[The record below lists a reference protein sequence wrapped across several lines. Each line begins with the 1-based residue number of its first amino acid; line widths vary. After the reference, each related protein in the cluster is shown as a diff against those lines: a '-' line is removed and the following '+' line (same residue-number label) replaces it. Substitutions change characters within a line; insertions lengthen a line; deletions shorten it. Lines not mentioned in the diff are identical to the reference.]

1 MPAANPPRTTTDPGS
16 FRDPASTVFYA
27 GGDVLRGLNADAAAD
42 WAAMSKAP
50 FFTKAMA
57 DGRIVPTEE
66 LPAAQAKKLTPKGK
80 DWPVV
85 LKHEPIPFLSYVYE
99 WTFSQLQDAAL
110 LHLDLL
116 SEALDAGL
124 SMKDGYVYN
133 VQFHGACPTFIDTPS
148 FERGAGGPWP
158 GYRQFCRTFLFPL
171 MLTAHKGVSFR
182 PWMRGQ
188 VDGIE
193 PKQMRNLMSSPLDVL
208 KGGVLR
214 NVLLHSA
221 VEGRFGADPRGSRAV
236 GEELKEAGFS
246 TEVTKAAAK
255 SLRKLVAGMTWNVG
269 ETVWKNYRADNSYSD
284 ADAAAKQTF
293 VDNALAGQGYD
304 LVWDLG
310 ANDGAYSRIAAKH
323 ADYVVAADF
332 DEGAIDPLYRSLKAE
347 NNTRILP
354 VVLDLVD
361 PSPGIGWRN
370 AERKPFFERRTP
382 DAVLM
387 LALLHHIAIS
397 ANVPLPAIVDWMASF
412 GARIVV
418 EFVHPDDVQTKRLL
432 ANKPEGLF
440 PDYRVDAFEKLLQER
455 FDIDKQEQL
464 PGGTRTMYLLT
475 PRG

>member
-1 MPAANPPRTTTDPGS
+1 VPAANPPRTTDPGS

-27 GGDVLRGLNADAAAD
+27 GGDVLRGLNEEAAAD

-50 FFTKAMA
+50 FFAKAMA
-57 DGRIVPTEE
+57 DGRVVKTEA
-66 LPAAQAKKLTPKGK
+66 LSAAEAKKLAAGK

-85 LKHEPIPFLSYVYE
+85 LKHERVPFVSYAYE

-133 VQFHGACPTFIDTPS
+133 VQFNGAKPTFIDTPS
-148 FERGAGGPWP
+148 FERSTGGPWP

-171 MLTAHKGVSFR
+171 MLTAYKDVSFR
-182 PWMRGQ
+182 PLLRGQ

-193 PKQMRNLMSSPLDVL
+193 PKQMRNIMSSPLDVL
-208 KGGVLR
+208 KGGVLK

-221 VEGRFGADPRGSRAV
+221 IDSRAQSGNKGSRAV
-236 GEELKEAGFS
+236 GDDLKEAGFS
-246 TEVTKAAAK
+246 TEITKATAK
-255 SLRKLVAGMTWNVG
+255 SLRKLVAGMKWSTG
-269 ETVWKNYRADNSYSD
+269 DTVWKDYRTVNSYSD
-284 ADAAAKQTF
+284 EDTATKKTF
-293 VDNALAGQGYD
+293 VDNSLSGHDNG

-310 ANDGAYSRIAAKH
+310 ANDGAFSRIAAQH

-332 DEGAIDPLYRSLKAE
+332 DEGAIDPLYRALRAE
-347 NNTRILP
+347 NNTKILP
-354 VVLDLVD
+354 LVIDLQD

-370 AERKPFFERRTP
+370 TERPAFYDRSKP
-382 DAVLM
+382 DVILM
-387 LALLHHIAIS
+387 LALLHHIAITG
-397 ANVPLPAIVDWMASF
+397 NVPLPQIVDWMASF

-418 EFVHPDDVQTKRLL
+418 EFVHTDDVQTKRLL

-440 PDYRVDAFEKLLQER
+440 PDYRVDVFEKLLAER
-455 FDIDKQEQL
+455 FTIEKQESL
-464 PGGTRTMYLLT
+464 PSGTRTLYLVT